1 MAALLAF
8 NKPKAFGGELIIP
21 RLRWLRIPP

>member
-21 RLRWLRIPP
+21 CLRWLRIPP

>member
-8 NKPKAFGGELIIP
+8 NKPKAFGGELTIP
-21 RLRWLRIPP
+21 CLRWLRIRP